1 MNWKAFTATCA
12 VISAVLVSVPQNI
25 IGCGGSID
33 PYDYYLSFFN
43 QYAAAQIQYKPF
55 FYTNEQFL
63 FDYEEPVSSE
73 ELLVKE
79 WAGFTNNST
88 SVKDVK
94 TFVMRF
100 PAKDI
105 STLYYHIEK
114 KKPAMLPDSISKNT
128 MSQFFIKGKDLEALG
143 YILYAKKVE
152 PYVIS
157 SNHWEPET
165 RDSMVMDQ
173 LLKNGLQ
180 LYNAAKTDLFKLKY
194 AYQIVR
200 LAHYNERYEDAVKY
214 YDELVADNH
223 TPSVLQP
230 MSLALKAGALFRL
243 GKNEEAAYLFS
254 KAFHQSHAKKVSNYY
269 GFDWAVVKA
278 DDKQRYLALC
288 KSNDEKAD
296 MLSLFALK
304 NPETDLPALK
314 EIYTIRPSSALLST
328 LVVREINKYEE
339 AYLTPLTGK
348 EYNSGLL
355 GISYYYQY
363 TDKET
368 DSLLRKEKPGLAGL
382 VSFLN
387 HIAAEKKVDDPAL
400 MQLAAAYG
408 AYMLRDFAKAKNY
421 LAQTKSMTLT
431 PRLQDQW
438 MLTNLLVNISSQEK
452 IDAVLE
458 AGILPSLQWL
468 YNKAVAA
475 GQKQEK
481 DYDYYYYGNSEK
493 NQWPRFYRNLMVDV
507 LSKRYKAQ
515 GDLNKAVL
523 AIGAAEKALPEYYST
538 QSVAFLRDVFNGKQA
553 EELYTFLSSKKFTS
567 YEQFL
572 VARNHLKIKDVA
584 DFAGTAYLRD
594 YDYGKAIAWLQKV
607 PGQDMVIEKDPF
619 IDILFDR
626 EERLPDDKKTTTKI
640 SYAKEMIRLHELA
653 KTDRANAAKY
663 LYRLALG
670 YYNVTYYGYAWNL
683 VEYWRSG
690 ADGYFI
696 PGNATTFKKEYYGAF
711 TALEYFKKA
720 MEASSDKEL
729 KARCLFMMAKC
740 SQKQIA
746 KPHYSDFENY
756 DEYDQKE
763 KAYFISFMNNRY
775 FPEFKKVYGDTKFYR
790 EALTRCSYLQDFV
803 DGKYKQ

>member
-1 MNWKAFTATCA
+1 MNWKAFTAACS
-12 VISAVLVSVPQNI
+12 VISVALVSVPQNI

-43 QYAAAQIQYKPF
+43 QYAASQIQYKPF

-63 FDYEEPVSSE
+63 FDYDEPVSSE

-79 WAGFTNNST
+79 WTDFTNNAASL
-88 SVKDVK
+88 KDV
-94 TFVMRF
+94 TAFVMKF

-114 KKPAMLPDSISKNT
+114 KKPAVLPDSISKNS

-143 YILYAKKVE
+143 YILYAKKAE

-157 SNHWEPET
+157 SDHWEPET
-165 RDSMVMDQ
+165 RDSIVMDK
-173 LLKNGLQ
+173 LLKNGIQ

-194 AYQIVR
+194 AYQVVR
-200 LAHYNERYEDAVKY
+200 LAHYNEHYEDAVKY
-214 YDELVADNH
+214 YDELVAGNK
-223 TPSVLQP
+223 TSSVLQP

-254 KAFHQSHAKKVSNYY
+254 RAFHQSHAKKISNYY
-269 GFDWAVVKA
+269 GFDWAVVKTN
-278 DDKQRYLALC
+278 DKQKYLFLC
-288 KSNDEKAD
+288 KNDDEKAD

-304 NPETDLPALK
+304 NPETDLQALK
-314 EIYTIRPSSALLST
+314 EIYTIKPSSDLLST
-328 LVVREINKYEE
+328 LVVREVNKYEE

-348 EYNSGLL
+348 EYNSNLL

-363 TDKET
+363 NNKET
-368 DSLLRKEKPGLAGL
+368 DSLLNKEKPGLVGL

-387 HIAAEKKVDDPAL
+387 NIAAEKKVKDPAL

-408 AYMLRDFAKAKNY
+408 AYMLRDFSKARDY
-421 LAQTKSMTLT
+421 LAQTKSMVLA

-438 MLTNLLVNISSQEK
+438 MLTNLLVNISAQEK
-452 IDAVLE
+452 VDASLE
-458 AGILPSLQWL
+458 ADILPSLKWL

-475 GQKQEK
+475 GQKEEK
-481 DYDYYYYGNSEK
+481 DYDYYYGNNEK
-493 NQWPRFYRNLMVDV
+493 NQWLRFYRNLLVDV

-523 AIGAAEKALPEYYST
+523 AIGAAEKAVPEYYST
-538 QSVAFLRDVFNGKQA
+538 QSVAFLRDEFNGKQA
-553 EELYTFLSSKKFTS
+553 EGLYSFLSSKKFTS

-572 VARNHLKIKDVA
+572 VANNQLKIKDVA

-594 YDYGKAIAWLQKV
+594 YDYSKAIVWLQKT
-607 PGQDMVIEKDPF
+607 PGQDMIIEKNPF

-626 EERLPDDKKTTTKI
+626 EERLPGDKTTTTKLA
-640 SYAKEMIRLHELA
+640 YAKEMARLHELA
-653 KTDRANAAKY
+653 KTDNANAAKH
-663 LYRLALG
+663 LYKLALG

-690 ADGYFI
+690 ADGYYI
-696 PGNATTFKKEYYGAF
+696 PENATSFQKEYYGAF
-711 TALEYFKKA
+711 TALAYFKKA
-720 MEASSDKEL
+720 MEASSDKEF
-729 KARCLFMMAKC
+729 KARCQFMIARC
-740 SQKQIA
+740 SQKQIS
-746 KPHYSDFENY
+746 KPQYGNFENY
-756 DEYDQKE
+756 DAYDQNE

-775 FPEFKKVYGDTKFYR
+775 FPELQKEYGDTKFYKD
-790 EALTRCSYLQDFV
+790 ALTRCSYLQDFV
-803 DGKYKQ
+803 AGKYK

>member
-1 MNWKAFTATCA
+1 MNWKAFTAACA

-43 QYAAAQIQYKPF
+43 QYAASQIQYKPF

-73 ELLVKE
+73 DVLVKE
-79 WAGFTNNST
+79 WSDFTGGL
-88 SVKDVK
+88 VPEKDTRDFIMK
-94 TFVMRF
+94 F
-100 PAKDI
+100 PEKSI
-105 STLYYHIEK
+105 HMLYYHIEK
-114 KKPAMLPDSISKNT
+114 KTPAILPDSIGKNA

-143 YILYAKKVE
+143 YVLYAKKVE
-152 PYVIS
+152 PYAIGDDY
-157 SNHWEPET
+157 WEPQT
-165 RDSMVMDQ
+165 RDSIMMDK
-173 LLKNGLQ
+173 LLKNGVQ

-200 LAHYNERYEDAVKY
+200 LAHYNGRYEDAVKY
-214 YDELVADNH
+214 YDELVAGNK

-254 KAFHQSHAKKVSNYY
+254 KAFHQSHAKKISNYY

-278 DDKQRYLALC
+278 NDKQHYLSLC
-288 KSNDEKAD
+288 KSNDEKAG

-314 EIYTIRPSSALLST
+314 EIYTIKPSSELFST

-339 AYLTPLTGK
+339 AYLTPLIGK
-348 EYNSGLL
+348 EYNSDLL

-363 TDKET
+363 NDKET
-368 DSLLRKEKPGLAGL
+368 DSLLKKEKPELAGF

-387 HIAAEKKVDDPAL
+387 NIAAEKKVNDPVL

-408 AYMLRDFAKAKNY
+408 AYMLRDFAMAKDY
-421 LAQTKSMTLT
+421 LARARSMTLT

-438 MLTNLLVNISSQEK
+438 MLTNLLVSISSQEK
-452 IDAVLE
+452 IDASLE
-458 AGILPSLQWL
+458 ADMLPSLKWL
-468 YNKAVAA
+468 YGKAVASR
-475 GQKQEK
+475 QKEEK
-481 DYDYYYYGNSEK
+481 DYSYYYGNNEK
-493 NQWPRFYRNLMVDV
+493 NQWPRFYRNLLVDV

-523 AIGAAEKALPEYYST
+523 AIGAAEKALSEYYSAQT
-538 QSVAFLRDVFNGKQA
+538 VAFLRDEFNGKQA
-553 EELYTFLSSKKFTS
+553 EGLYAFLSSKKFS
-567 YEQFL
+567 PYEQFL
-572 VARNHLKIKDVA
+572 VNHNQLKIKDVA

-594 YDYGKAIAWLQKV
+594 YDYSNAIIWLQKV
-607 PGQDMVIEKDPF
+607 PGQNEIIEKNPF

-626 EERLPDDKKTTTKI
+626 EERLPGDEITTTKLA
-640 SYAKEMIRLHELA
+640 YAKEMTRLHGLA
-653 KTDRANAAKY
+653 KTDKANAAKH
-663 LYRLALG
+663 LYKLALG
-670 YYNVTYYGYAWNL
+670 YYNVTHYGYAWNL

-690 ADGYFI
+690 VDGYFI
-696 PGNATTFKKEYYGAF
+696 PKNATAFKKEYYGAF
-711 TALEYFKKA
+711 TAQEYFKKA
-720 MEASSDKEL
+720 MEASSDKEF
-729 KARCLFMMAKC
+729 KARCLFMIARC
-740 SQKQIA
+740 SQKQIH
-746 KPHYSDFENY
+746 KPQYMDFENY
-756 DEYDQKE
+756 DEYDLNE
-763 KAYFISFMNNRY
+763 KSYYISFMNNRY
-775 FPEFKKVYGDTKFYR
+775 FPQLQKEYGDTKFYK

-803 DGKYKQ
+803 AGKYK